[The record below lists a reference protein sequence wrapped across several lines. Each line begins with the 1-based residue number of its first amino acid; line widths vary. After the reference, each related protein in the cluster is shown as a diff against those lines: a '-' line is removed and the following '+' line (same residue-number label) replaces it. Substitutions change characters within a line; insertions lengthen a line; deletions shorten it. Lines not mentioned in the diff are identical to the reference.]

1 MKQEYYAFY
10 NVAINP
16 AASNSSLDPAWKT
29 PNFTM
34 YNGPKIDLYGELKNL
49 ARSLSSKIRK
59 DGNVPLSAVAFPIQ
73 QIFNTLKSVYR
84 LINTV
89 HQKN

>member
-1 MKQEYYAFY
+1 MKQENYVFY
-10 NVAINP
+10 HVAINP

-34 YNGPKIDLYGELKNL
+34 YEGPKIDLYNELKTL

-73 QIFNTLKSVYR
+73 QIFNTLR
-84 LINTV
+84 QARMHDI
-89 HQKN
+89 